1 MRCVGLLVPLLFSQ
15 LGLGQTS
22 ADQPSLEVT
31 MNWLTKN
38 LHAAKS
44 EVATETT
51 NLDKNGKPK
60 GKTRKDHIRGYV
72 LAANANGCDLVLT
85 TQMVWNLE
93 LAKTTVET
101 IPLGRVA
108 VTMESSVREAP
119 NKTAVVTYDPPSS
132 IHIYLTAETALIR
145 EAITTHLIDNTAQD
159 TTTVNPSNMTTIE
172 LDDSELAPRLVKALQ
187 HASEICR
194 AIPPAKPEPF

>member
-1 MRCVGLLVPLLFSQ
+1 MRRIGLLVPLLFSQ

-22 ADQPSLEVT
+22 ADQPTLEVT
-31 MNWLTKN
+31 MNWLTGN
-38 LHAAKS
+38 LRAAKS
-44 EVATETT
+44 EVATETIS
-51 NLDKNGKPK
+51 LDKNGKPK

-93 LAKTTVET
+93 LAKTTVDT

-119 NKTAVVTYDPPSS
+119 NQTAHVTYNPPSS
-132 IHIYLTAETALIR
+132 IHIYLTAETAAIR
-145 EAITTHLIDNTAQD
+145 DAVTTHLIDNSVQD
-159 TTTVNPSNMTTIE
+159 TTTVNPSKKATIE
-172 LDDSELAPRLVKALQ
+172 LDDAELAPRLVKALQ

-194 AIPPAKPEPF
+194 TIPAKQEPF